1 MVKRENA
8 EPISPLDDYTLW
20 QRIER
25 CLAGFCHS
33 VVGVALQVPFD
44 SSVYVWRLGCSLIA
58 DLRSRVPSVARAA
71 AVRHNLGLD
80 AVREKIANSFP
91 GTLSRRTHFASG
103 RGFIGHVDDITLL
116 FLPALV
122 L

>member
-8 EPISPLDDYTLW
+8 GPISPLDDYTLW

-44 SSVYVWRLGCSLIA
+44 SSVYVWR
-58 DLRSRVPSVARAA
+58 
-71 AVRHNLGLD
+71 LD